1 MCTES
6 TIGQLDQLNHLQY
19 FLVETYKDLKDLFL
33 ESYPRVTEKHLRIKI
48 YDFEDCKVAN
58 SNTSHL
64 VTHIG

>member
-48 YDFEDCKVAN
+48 YDFE
-58 SNTSHL
+58 L
-64 VTHIG
+64 L